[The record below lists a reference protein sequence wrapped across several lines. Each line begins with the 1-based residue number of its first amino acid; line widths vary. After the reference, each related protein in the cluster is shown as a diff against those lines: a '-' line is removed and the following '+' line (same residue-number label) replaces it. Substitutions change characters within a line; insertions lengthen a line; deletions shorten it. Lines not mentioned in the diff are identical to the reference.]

1 MPLVPL
7 LKLKLH
13 PRTWSW
19 VALVFVVF
27 FALAATTTASLT
39 ATDRRPASPL
49 AVTRPRAAKSH
60 EAATRTPS
68 LSLPLPLSLPL
79 SAAIAVRGGKKDG
92 PAAPRGRDD
101 GYYEDSDPPM
111 SGEDEPDEDA
121 RPTAYS
127 YLEPLG
133 FSEYTARFDE
143 EGYDDPDALKDVGME
158 ELVGDLEMK
167 KGHATLLKIWLT
179 RRSRAKRLDKTTTV
193 CRGFFFFF
201 LNIPS
206 AFISL
211 YYFRR

>member
-1 MPLVPL
+1 MPSVPL
-7 LKLKLH
+7 LKLKLKLKL
-13 PRTWSW
+13 RTW
-19 VALVFVVF
+19 VVLIFVVL
-27 FALAATTTASLT
+27 FALAATTTASVT
-39 ATDRRPASPL
+39 AADRRPVSPL
-49 AVTRPRAAKSH
+49 AATRSRAAKSH

-68 LSLPLPLSLPL
+68 PSLSLL
-79 SAAIAVRGGKKDG
+79 AAIAVRGGKKDG

-193 CRGFFFFF
+193 CRGGFGYFF
-201 LNIPS
+201 
-206 AFISL
+206 
-211 YYFRR
+211 